1 MSNEKHPISELM
13 DSSLQNLRTLV
24 DADTVVGE
32 AITTP
37 DGTVI
42 IPVSKVSFG
51 FASGGSDIP
60 TIKQAGQ
67 FGGGAGGGVSGAPV
81 PFLVIKGG
89 HVGLL
94 QVNDSQRTADRI
106 VTMAPEMV
114 DKFAELFA
122 KRDKNERQ
130 PRGEADGGESKG

>member
-1 MSNEKHPISELM
+1 MSDHPIESMMNTTMEKIKTM
-13 DSSLQNLRTLV
+13 V
-24 DADTVVGE
+24 DASTMIGDP
-32 AITTP
+32 ITTP

-67 FGGGAGGGVSGAPV
+67 FGGGAGGGVSVQPIA
-81 PFLVIKGG
+81 FLVIKDG
-89 HVGLL
+89 HVELL
-94 QVNDSQRTADRI
+94 QMNDSKTTADRI

-114 DKFAELFA
+114 DKFAGLFA
-122 KRDKNERQ
+122 KRDKKER
-130 PRGEADGGESKG
+130 RAHIEADGGESKG

>member
-67 FGGGAGGGVSGAPV
+67 FGGGAGGGVSVQPIA
-81 PFLVIKGG
+81 FLVIKAF
-89 HVGLL
+89 
-94 QVNDSQRTADRI
+94 AD
-106 VTMAPEMV
+106 
-114 DKFAELFA
+114 
-122 KRDKNERQ
+122 ERQ
-130 PRGEADGGESKG
+130 QDARRPHRHHGAGDGR